1 MACPTHGWAEAAH
14 IHPHPHSSP
23 RLSSLFPLLVSHLPP
38 SPRNAPNG
46 TEAARE
52 RMRLLP
58 GVFPAMKPSARP
70 LGISARPACDWKHTA
85 NKCPLRM
92 DAASRRDIRP
102 PRRRAINIPG
112 PNGLR
117 ATDQV
122 VFVGFL
128 SGLRWLF
135 IDTANGKDSPDWE
148 LFRSVPAFEPPPSA
162 HKNTSAWRSAGIQ
175 RKMMTFSN

>member
-23 RLSSLFPLLVSHLPP
+23 RLSSLFPLLVSHLPRN
-38 SPRNAPNG
+38 PRNAPNG

-52 RMRLLP
+52 RMRRLP
-58 GVFPAMKPSARP
+58 GVFPAMKLSARP

-92 DAASRRDIRP
+92 DAASRRDIRLQ
-102 PRRRAINIPG
+102 RRRAINIPG
-112 PNGLR
+112 PNGLC

-135 IDTANGKDSPDWE
+135 IDTANGKDSPDWV
-148 LFRSVPAFEPPPSA
+148 LFRSVPAFEPLLSA
-162 HKNTSAWRSAGIQ
+162 HKNTSKWQSAGIR
-175 RKMMTFSN
+175 RKMMTLSH